1 MIYREHPGI
10 DPQTG
15 HECKPVTPE
24 LVGKLRGYERGE
36 RPVRISTDQPIFF
49 DSGTGRPIVWFY
61 KNKDGEIEL
70 FDLMGFHRD
79 TGEELTSV
87 SKEIVELWKEQQARK
102 SAKPVDPD
110 IYPPFDPG
118 NGRAQ
123 IWYYHFTNGE
133 YEFFDHPG
141 YEPQTGEA
149 LTIIN
154 MDVLDRWRRWKAQ
167 NAEQKCYVLTR
178 DGKVTYGE
186 HPGID
191 PATGRECRPV
201 KPEIVERLQEYT
213 TGKRAQPITE
223 PSPTFF
229 DPRSGEPIVWYYR
242 SKEDKIQIFNLMG
255 FHPDTGEELIPIT
268 KEVVEDWKI
277 QSTKQPPRVPNL
289 VDPEKYVF
297 FDPLTGNPRAWYW
310 QSTGG
315 SYEFYDGPGFQ
326 PQTGDPLKIATR
338 DVVTEWKDKRTNPTT
353 RKKAPNRVE
362 IGKDTVFFDPVT
374 GSPLLWYWRRD
385 KAEYEFFDGP
395 GFDPQNGQLL
405 QSFTKEALAQY
416 QQEIAE
422 KAKQLKA
429 EQERMEVEQK
439 ARQEA
444 EAKKQ
449 AEQKRRAEEDEHRR
463 AEETERQTSAA
474 RTCDQLAANPNDAH
488 RVAQGT
494 PYADL
499 KSKSLSGNMR
509 LI

>member
-1 MIYREHPGI
+1 
-10 DPQTG
+10 
-15 HECKPVTPE
+15 
-24 LVGKLRGYERGE
+24 
-36 RPVRISTDQPIFF
+36 
-49 DSGTGRPIVWFY
+49 
-61 KNKDGEIEL
+61 
-70 FDLMGFHRD
+70 MGFHRD
-79 TGEELTSV
+79 TGEELTPV
-87 SKEIVELWKEQQARK
+87 SKQIVELWKEQQARK

-118 NGRAQ
+118 TGRAQ

-201 KPEIVERLQEYT
+201 KPEIVERLQEYAA
-213 TGKRAQPITE
+213 GKRAQPITD

-242 SKEDKIQIFNLMG
+242 SKENKIQIFNLMG

-268 KEVVEDWKI
+268 KDLVEEWKI
-277 QSTKQPPRVPNL
+277 QSTKQPARVPNL

-310 QSTGG
+310 QSSGG

-338 DVVTEWKDKRTNPTT
+338 DIVTEWKDKRTNPTT
-353 RKKAPNRVE
+353 PKKAPNRVQ

-374 GSPLLWYWRRD
+374 GSPLLWYWRSD
-385 KAEYEFFDGP
+385 KGEYEFFDGP
-395 GFDPQNGQLL
+395 GFDPQNGQPL

-416 QQEIAE
+416 QQEIGE
-422 KAKQLKA
+422 KTKQLKA
-429 EQERMEVEQK
+429 EQERIEVEQK

-444 EAKKQ
+444 EATKR
-449 AEQKRRAEEDEHRR
+449 AEQKRKAEEDERR
-463 AEETERQTSAA
+463 REEETERQTSYA
-474 RTCDQLAANPNDAH
+474 RKLVTA
-488 RVAQGT
+488 
-494 PYADL
+494 
-499 KSKSLSGNMR
+499 
-509 LI
+509 